1 MQYQRHSRSV
11 DLVASSNHS
20 TDVNGFQTKL
30 EGIGVVF
37 KLDKAKRYF
46 YISRV
51 IENGAAYAHGN
62 ILPGDIFVEVDGVK
76 VHNKTPDE
84 LAQLILGPP
93 GSMVDLVLRQ
103 GSIIKEISV
112 KRARQQANDIGSTPT
127 KLPSDLKLAYQIPM
141 PSMQMQQVLPHDH
154 RYVHPDPSRSMRNPS
169 DSPPLLMPANSL
181 PRTVHAGSRNAGM
194 QDTRGLPH
202 VDDRYF
208 EMSTR
213 PPRASDMPDISRISL
228 HSQMPMNR
236 SKEVDF
242 ASQYMTFGQP
252 PANFQH
258 NHTPTVQ
265 ISPTSSHYHLLQS
278 PDARDLN
285 RQHRNALP
293 GHSAPHA
300 AMPSVESD
308 QELAIR
314 LQADEIL
321 RNDRAQSEAERDHV
335 SISHVPPPRFAS
347 HANSQVL
354 SKEEVPSRKATSS
367 PPTGREKMVWVMR
380 HGMRLD
386 DQDPTWKL
394 SASRPY
400 DPPICE
406 HGREQC
412 KLAGMSFKSSRSQ
425 VGDISFVLSS
435 PFLRCVQT
443 AAEVASI
450 LGISRIF
457 IENDICEVLELRNV
471 SVQPKCLK
479 MDQLVKVEPML
490 AHHEIIPSS
499 VKMPSWPEN
508 LHEARVRFRNAFDR
522 IAKSYDGNVLIVTHG
537 DTVAEFISMT
547 SKIQTDKIYSVPN
560 CSAAGAR
567 HVDGCWDKCTLSGEI
582 LILDQEH

>member
-265 ISPTSSHYHLLQS
+265 ISPI
-278 PDARDLN
+278 DARDLN

-300 AMPSVESD
+300 AMPS
-308 QELAIR
+308 
-314 LQADEIL
+314 ADEIL
-321 RNDRAQSEAERDHV
+321 RNDRAQS
-335 SISHVPPPRFAS
+335 
-347 HANSQVL
+347 
-354 SKEEVPSRKATSS
+354 
-367 PPTGREKMVWVMR
+367 VWVMR